1 MPAASG
7 VDAEALRVAAQGVD
21 ADAGP
26 AFPMWVLPVKK
37 LLELDEIITHEAL
50 QAQSALVRWEPGMQ
64 TLFISHTW
72 LRHNH
77 PDGVNK
83 EKLTLMKRLLGD
95 ILAGTA
101 RDIDPQ
107 WALSIQK
114 GGKKIRINA
123 KAMSKSLQDG
133 YVWLDLASIPQ
144 EDKKSQPLAIASI
157 PHYISSSNWFM
168 VLAGPWTHEN
178 GEPRG
183 ILAWS
188 KRGWCRLEQLAN
200 YLSAT
205 PKPVLVAQSA
215 TMIEAHHPVGWIS
228 CPAWRLS
235 VGNANF
241 TVDEDRLTLGPVI
254 LQMIQRRQ
262 ALALEQGDLVFYRLL
277 KALTNPLLHGTGVS
291 VPNEATV
298 DDWLAAMRF
307 ALATDTDK
315 TMSALHYAVIGGRQD
330 IAQALLARGADVNA
344 TTKTDLLDK
353 ISWVE
358 KKFGVLHLAVLS
370 RNQPKLIQMLL
381 DHGANARQPIPLF
394 GSNSAM
400 IANTF
405 TMYDASEVGDDDL
418 WNVDVLFKH
427 DPGLIDLKQP
437 IFGIQPLGG
446 GNCFGHA
453 AYLEHVLKRYPER
466 SRYELGRIDGVG
478 ATWLTHHMVYTSDPE
493 YMRLLFDAG
502 LDVTLAGPPER
513 PYRILSSLF
522 VLLAKLQSR
531 PSNAVFHFAVMRN
544 DKTPPYLHIAS
555 MYAQLGAL
563 DLLLAM
569 PGVDVNWRNRLRM
582 TPLHLAARNGHD
594 LIVDRLLAAG
604 ADPTLKDWW
613 GRTPVAWA
621 RRMGYAT
628 LVDKLTAAADTAT
641 AARSGGNDLAHSG
654 RWQRW
659 ARVKP

>member
-7 VDAEALRVAAQGVD
+7 VDAEALRAAAQNVD

-37 LLELDEIITHEAL
+37 LLELEEIITHEAL
-50 QAQSALVRWEPGMQ
+50 QAQGSLVRWEPGMQ
-64 TLFISHTW
+64 TLFVSHTW

-101 RDIDPQ
+101 RDIHPQ
-107 WALSIQK
+107 WALSLQK
-114 GGKKIRINA
+114 GGNQLRIKA
-123 KAMSKSLQDG
+123 KDLVCLRDG

-144 EDKKSQPLAIASI
+144 ADKKSQPLAIASI
-157 PHYISSSNWFM
+157 PQYISASNWFM
-168 VLAGPWTHEN
+168 VLSGPWTHEN

-205 PKPVLVAQSA
+205 PKPVLVVQSA

-241 TVDEDRLTLGPVI
+241 TVDEDRRTLGPVI

-277 KALTNPLLHGTGVS
+277 KALTNPLLHGTGID

-298 DDWLAAMRF
+298 DDWLVAMRF
-307 ALATDTDK
+307 ASATDKDES
-315 TMSALHYAVIGGRQD
+315 MSALHYAVFGGRQD
-330 IAQALLARGADVNA
+330 IAEALLARGANVNA

-353 ISWVE
+353 ISWVD
-358 KKFGVLHLAVLS
+358 KKFSVLHLALLS
-370 RNQPKLIQMLL
+370 RNQPRLIQMLL
-381 DHGANARQPIPLF
+381 DHGANARQPVPLL

-400 IANTF
+400 VSNMF
-405 TMYDASEVGDDDL
+405 TQYDASEVGDDDE
-418 WNVDVLFKH
+418 WNVDVLFRH

-437 IFGIQPLGG
+437 IFGIQPLAA
-446 GNCFGHA
+446 GNCFGHK
-453 AYLEHVLKRYPER
+453 AYLEHMLKCYPER

-478 ATWLTHHMVYTSDPE
+478 ATWLTHHIAYTADPE
-493 YMRLLFDAG
+493 YMRLLFNAG
-502 LDVTLAGPPER
+502 LDVTLVGPPER
-513 PYRILSSLF
+513 PFRIVSSLF
-522 VLLAKLQSR
+522 ILLAKLQSR
-531 PSNAVFHFAVMRN
+531 PSNAVFHFAAVRS
-544 DKTPPYLHIAS
+544 DRTPPYLHIAS

-563 DLLLAM
+563 DLLLGM
-569 PGVDVNWRNRLRM
+569 PGVDVNWRNCLKM

-604 ADPTLKDWW
+604 ADLTLKDRW

-628 LVDKLTAAADTAT
+628 LVGKLTAAAATVT
-641 AARSGGNDLAHSG
+641 AARPRGGGNDVV
-654 RWQRW
+654 
-659 ARVKP
+659 RV

>member
-144 EDKKSQPLAIASI
+144 ADKKSQPLAIASI

-307 ALATDTDK
+307 ALATDKDK
-315 TMSALHYAVIGGRQD
+315 SMSALHYAVIGGRQD
-330 IAQALLARGADVNA
+330 IA
-344 TTKTDLLDK
+344 
-353 ISWVE
+353 
-358 KKFGVLHLAVLS
+358 
-370 RNQPKLIQMLL
+370 
-381 DHGANARQPIPLF
+381 
-394 GSNSAM
+394 
-400 IANTF
+400 
-405 TMYDASEVGDDDL
+405 
-418 WNVDVLFKH
+418 
-427 DPGLIDLKQP
+427 
-437 IFGIQPLGG
+437 
-446 GNCFGHA
+446 
-453 AYLEHVLKRYPER
+453 
-466 SRYELGRIDGVG
+466 
-478 ATWLTHHMVYTSDPE
+478 
-493 YMRLLFDAG
+493 
-502 LDVTLAGPPER
+502 
-513 PYRILSSLF
+513 
-522 VLLAKLQSR
+522 
-531 PSNAVFHFAVMRN
+531 
-544 DKTPPYLHIAS
+544 
-555 MYAQLGAL
+555 
-563 DLLLAM
+563 
-569 PGVDVNWRNRLRM
+569 
-582 TPLHLAARNGHD
+582 
-594 LIVDRLLAAG
+594 
-604 ADPTLKDWW
+604 
-613 GRTPVAWA
+613 
-621 RRMGYAT
+621 
-628 LVDKLTAAADTAT
+628 
-641 AARSGGNDLAHSG
+641 
-654 RWQRW
+654 
-659 ARVKP
+659 